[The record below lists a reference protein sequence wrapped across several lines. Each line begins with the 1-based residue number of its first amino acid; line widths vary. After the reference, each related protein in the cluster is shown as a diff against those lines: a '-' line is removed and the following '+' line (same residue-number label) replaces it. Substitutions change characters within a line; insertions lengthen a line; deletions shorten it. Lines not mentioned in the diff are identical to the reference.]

1 MSYLLLSGVLLTL
14 QPTSTI
20 GPECYYPASQYL
32 SQILSSRKYSL
43 DFREIKSPV
52 RTTCHDDLERIR
64 YLTIS
69 DTEAWLAPYLPPAQ
83 HIFHRSARPA
93 GPDYCFSQIYIRS
106 LLGGWNHAT
115 ELNYFGSTT
124 CANTIAPAPEEPED
138 ELIVVPFDPASLI
151 VDAPESESV
160 KGIADDSSGD
170 NILSVDGG
178 AAMSNVFSVMNA
190 MIPTSSAPAPVWK
203 PLLSQK
209 ARGQQFVFPLR
220 AEPAVTSPF
229 GMRYHPIVH
238 TFMRHEGVDLRA
250 ALNSEVMSIAD
261 GMVIETGYGPV
272 SGLYMT
278 IRHSDGWT
286 SRYLH
291 LNKLLMIKN
300 QYVQKGDVIALSGN
314 TGRTDGPH
322 LHLEIIHDNKLLDP
336 MTLLFEPAEAKSEHQ
351 SVQTAAIQE
360 LVPAPE
366 PEPVDMTPKIAVI
379 AGDGDALQ
387 IGVRTGRKMTLYSP
401 QEIIETD
408 EGNWRI
414 VKKFG
419 KYKLQKMDQAI
430 SKAK

>member
-14 QPTSTI
+14 HPASTI
-20 GPECYYPASQYL
+20 GPECYYSTYQGL
-32 SQILSSRKYSL
+32 SQLLNAKTHSP
-43 DFREIKSPV
+43 DFRMNESSV
-52 RTTCHDDLERIR
+52 RTTCDDDPERIH
-64 YLTIS
+64 YLTVS
-69 DTEAWLAPYLPPAQ
+69 DTVAWLAPYLPPAQ
-83 HIFHRSARPA
+83 HIFHRHPKAD
-93 GPDYCFSQIYIRS
+93 GPEYCFSQRYIRS
-106 LLGGWNHAT
+106 LLGRWNHAT
-115 ELNYFGSTT
+115 ELNYFGEINCKKS
-124 CANTIAPAPEEPED
+124 IAPPPEEPED
-138 ELIVVPFDPASLI
+138 EPIVVPFDPASLI
-151 VDAPESESV
+151 VKTDEPGSLEVAP
-160 KGIADDSSGD
+160 DDSSD
-170 NILSVDGG
+170 EDILPVDGG
-178 AAMSNVFSVMNA
+178 AAVSSVFSVMNST
-190 MIPTSSAPAPVWK
+190 IPTSSAPAPVWK

-220 AEPAVTSPF
+220 SEPVVTSPF

-261 GMVIETGYGPV
+261 GMIVETGYGPV
-272 SGLYMT
+272 TGLYMT
-278 IRHSDGWT
+278 IRHPDGWS

-322 LHLEIIHDNKLLDP
+322 LHLEIIHDDKLLDP
-336 MTLLFEPAEAKSEHQ
+336 MTLLFEPAGERRERTIE
-351 SVQTAAIQE
+351 QTSAVPE
-360 LVPAPE
+360 PVPA

-379 AGDGDALQ
+379 AGEGDSVQ
-387 IGVRTGRKMTLYSP
+387 IGVRTGRKMTMYSP

-408 EGNWRI
+408 DGDWRI

-419 KYKLQKMDQAI
+419 KYKLKKIDQAN